1 MAISTD
7 LFVTDSYLQRS
18 ALGGQRIDA
27 APCAGGD
34 CTIYG
39 GAHERED
46 MVHGLAG
53 QCFPLPCSG
62 FGISCG
68 PFARCIPGRRF
79 QELRLEIG
87 TQIRGQFND
96 RECMN
101 FDLEMGAV
109 LAILLVNALSLALPL
124 AR

>member
-1 MAISTD
+1 MT
-7 LFVTDSYLQRS
+7 LFEIIQKGFGFLSGQEAQSFIVGFDHLPCA

-34 CTIYG
+34 GTSYG
-39 GAHERED
+39 GVHERED
-46 MVHGLAG
+46 MVHGLPG

-87 TQIRGQFND
+87 TQIRGQLTTG
-96 RECMN
+96 R
-101 FDLEMGAV
+101 A
-109 LAILLVNALSLALPL
+109 
-124 AR
+124 